1 MQAVPMYQVFGIHP
15 GFSGEKYQRVRLS
28 APEEPAA
35 CTVAE
40 PARISEQND
49 GQGLTAVPTIQAT
62 PPATSVASRNTA
74 RTVLPSAAAPAGS
87 AVEKDVPVGPSQLS
101 AGGMSS
107 VMDLDLDNLLAA
119 TSPAK
124 LSGTGTHAQRSR
136 QATAAS
142 STSWARGSQQSR
154 QTPGKDAKKVLEDWL
169 DL

>member
-1 MQAVPMYQVFGIHP
+1 MYQVFGIHP
-15 GFSGEKYQRVRLS
+15 GFSGEKYQHVLS

-40 PARISEQND
+40 PNRTTEQND
-49 GQGLTAVPTIQAT
+49 GQGLTTVPTIQAT
-62 PPATSVASRNTA
+62 PPATPGASPNTA
-74 RTVLPSAAAPAGS
+74 KTVLPSAAAPAGS
-87 AVEKDVPVGPSQLS
+87 AVKKDVQAGPSQLS
-101 AGGMSS
+101 AASACGVSG

-119 TSPAK
+119 TSPARR
-124 LSGTGTHAQRSR
+124 SGTGTHAQRSR

-142 STSWARGSQQSR
+142 STTGARGSQQSR